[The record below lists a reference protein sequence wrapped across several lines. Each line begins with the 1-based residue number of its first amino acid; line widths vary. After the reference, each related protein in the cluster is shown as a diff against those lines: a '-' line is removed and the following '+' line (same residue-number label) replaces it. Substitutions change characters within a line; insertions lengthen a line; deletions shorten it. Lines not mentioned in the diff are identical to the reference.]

1 MEAIR
6 IDIDTKAVDA
16 LFERLS
22 PKKISNLSR
31 KSFRPAA
38 TLIKSAAVR
47 NFKRRFPGS
56 ELVGGIRTMIFR
68 DGSGAGVGYKR
79 VAGAG
84 NSRRKDASVEARY
97 WLVLP
102 LEKGTVQRFTGAK
115 KNRGKIA
122 GAHFFADALQAKQ
135 QQALVKYQTTMERSI
150 IKLAENG

>member
-1 MEAIR
+1 MFA
-6 IDIDTKAVDA
+6 
-16 LFERLS
+16 RLS
-22 PKKISNLSR
+22 PKKISALSR
-31 KSFRPAA
+31 KSFRPTAS
-38 TLIKSAAVR
+38 LIKNAAAR
-47 NFKRRFPGS
+47 NFRRRFPGS

-68 DGSGAGVGYKR
+68 DGSGAGIGYKR

-84 NSRRKDASVEARY
+84 NSRRKGASVESRY
-97 WLVLP
+97 WLVVP

-115 KNRGKIA
+115 KNRGGIE